1 MIKAK
6 FFNRELSW
14 IEFNYRVLCEGLK
27 KDVPLLERLNFLAIT
42 ESNFDEFFQVRVASI
57 MRDLEKNPRKTDSS
71 GLFPEKIL
79 EKISNRCH
87 QITKIADNLLNSE
100 ILPQLSDEGFTYV
113 KPESYS
119 AEQKSFAESLFKNQ
133 IFPLITPL
141 RTDGSAK
148 VHIGN
153 LKMTV
158 AFLLEEHENLSAK
171 ENLLSTKE
179 KDILALV
186 EIPSIL
192 DRIVYLPS
200 NSSKKEFAVLED
212 IICTYGSYLFPGYKI
227 KESLI
232 FKIARDA
239 DFAVDEE
246 NTSNFI
252 QAMEEV
258 LEKRQSSFAVR
269 MMCSSTSEKIRS
281 LVQSKLN
288 LNENQ
293 VYEINGLMNLSSLM
307 ELSKNQGTEKLL
319 YPEWK
324 HFYPAALPKDQSFWN
339 NIRQHDILLNVPY
352 ESYEPVLKF
361 IKDAASDEHVLAIK
375 MTLYRT
381 GNDSPIVKFLKEA
394 AQNGKQVTV
403 FVELKARFDE
413 KRNISWAEELE
424 KAGVIVVYGVVNLKV
439 HAKILL
445 IVRREADG
453 IRRYAHLSTGNYN
466 PKTAK
471 SYADLS
477 IFTSNPEIVSDATMF
492 FNVISGYSAL
502 QTMHQL
508 YMAPVTLKSRLIEL
522 IDREIKRSTPE
533 MPGHIVAKM
542 NSLCH
547 PEIIKKLYE
556 ASCAGVKIELNIRG
570 ICTLVPGIKNL
581 SENISVVSV
590 IDRYLEHSR
599 IFYLKN
605 GDDEELYLSS
615 ADWMERNLDRRIEL
629 MFPITDKLVF
639 KTIKDN
645 LRLYF
650 EDNTHSYNLQ
660 KNGKWKQNL
669 PLKKEQVVRVQ
680 EVLYKKY
687 KKKNEVQK
695 TLSPQEFIVRR
706 NG

>member
-153 LKMTV
+153 LKMTA
-158 AFLLEEHENLSAK
+158 AFLLEEHENLSSK

-192 DRIVYLPS
+192 NRIVYLPS

-599 IFYLKN
+599 IFYFKN